1 MMRVRERS
9 FSQRETAHKNNNN
22 IDTNQIINQY
32 NTSDL
37 MQCQDVVIW

>member
-9 FSQRETAHKNNNN
+9 LSLKETAHKNNNN
-22 IDTNQIINQY
+22 ADNNQIINQY

-37 MQCQDVVIW
+37 MQCQDVAIW